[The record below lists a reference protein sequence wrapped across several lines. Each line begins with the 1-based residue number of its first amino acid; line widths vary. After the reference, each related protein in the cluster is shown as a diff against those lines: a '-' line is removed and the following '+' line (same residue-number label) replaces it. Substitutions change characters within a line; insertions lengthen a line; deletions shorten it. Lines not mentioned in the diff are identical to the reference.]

1 MLITLLLL
9 LMMRGWWNNIS
20 KKPKVSWQNMA
31 SNYHQ
36 KKPTYFRGRLE
47 YFRGRLE
54 RDFILSALFFIK
66 LIGLPSIAE
75 LRPNGR

>member
-1 MLITLLLL
+1 M
-9 LMMRGWWNNIS
+9 

-47 YFRGRLE
+47 K
-54 RDFILSALFFIK
+54 DFILLALFFIK
-66 LIGLPSIAE
+66 SIGLASITE
-75 LRPNGR
+75 LRPIGR